1 MEQGQVQRSG
11 FMRDIMGNVVM
22 MVGKV
27 KNAAPKATPVAGF
40 LCPKCKKTLVSPGRN
55 IYMCP
60 DKHVLFNRQVARR
73 LLSDD
78 EIKTFLQQGSVG
90 PFNNFISKAGKPFPA
105 RLVFNEKGG
114 IAFDYGR
121 NEAPS
126 ETVEHGEWKIGISS
140 SDFIAEKAGQ
150 KVYVHRK
157 MCQREIPLDEAKAL
171 LGMGRIGPLD
181 GFISKAG
188 KPFRAF
194 LVLKDGKVEFEFE
207 PRC

>member
-1 MEQGQVQRSG
+1 
-11 FMRDIMGNVVM
+11 
-22 MVGKV
+22 
-27 KNAAPKATPVAGF
+27 
-40 LCPKCKKTLVSPGRN
+40 
-55 IYMCP
+55 MCP
-60 DKHVLFNRQVARR
+60 DRHVVFNRQVARR

-78 EIKTFLQQGSVG
+78 EIKTLLQQGSVG

-121 NEAPS
+121 KEAPS

-140 SDFIAEKAGQ
+140 SDFIAEKASQ

-171 LGMGRIGPLD
+171 LGTGRIGPLD